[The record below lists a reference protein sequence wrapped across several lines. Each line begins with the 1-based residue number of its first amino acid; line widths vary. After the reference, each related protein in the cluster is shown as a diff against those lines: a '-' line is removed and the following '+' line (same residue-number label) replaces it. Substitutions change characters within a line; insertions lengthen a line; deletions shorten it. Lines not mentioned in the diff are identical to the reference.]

1 MVVVDRNTI
10 LATVPP
16 TKPGSVTSK
25 VFCYNQIGMEAIQLL
40 QTKLSIPPVRAELVP
55 RLRLLE
61 RLNEGLVGKLTLVS
75 APAGFGKTTLLAY
88 WARGCRLPVTWL
100 SLDESDNEPVRFMA
114 YLIAS
119 LEKVSG
125 GKKSGEGPDAGK
137 LSEDR
142 LTNIINQ
149 LAGKP
154 VRFILVLDDYHT
166 IANQQNHKTI
176 TFLIENMPPQMHLV
190 IASRADPPLS
200 LARLR
205 SRGQLNEL
213 RSADLRFTGEEAA
226 TFLHKVLGRELT
238 PDYLS
243 ALTNKME
250 GWIAGLQMAALA
262 LQSPSLDHPQKLSGF
277 IRDFTGSNRFIL
289 DYLVEEVLDRQPQA
303 IQDFLLKTS
312 ILERMTAPLCDE
324 VVETLRP
331 PNQLAF
337 NRSNDILEYLDR
349 SNLFIIPLDDRRE
362 WYRYHR
368 LFADL
373 LRRRLQYAHNEL
385 MPDLH
390 ERASNWYEKNGYLE
404 EAIEHA
410 FHAKDTQRAADLIEQ
425 VAETMMMRS
434 QVTTLHDWL
443 DRLPDEQITTRPA
456 LCVYQAWILFLN
468 NQSLEI
474 VEARLALIDSQAAP
488 ISSMAAPLKS
498 YIAAFRGSMRQASGL
513 ARQALEQLPEKDHFS
528 RGMAF
533 LVLATSELS
542 EGDPEVG
549 YQALDQA
556 AQIGSQTGNIL
567 VSVMVLAS
575 LSEIY
580 RKQGQLHK
588 MEALCRQALD
598 LAVDSEGNRLPIAGR
613 ILLGLG
619 DLMYEWNR
627 LEEAERYL
635 KEGIELIKKW
645 GTLPLYSGY
654 ANLARVRYAQG
665 DLPGAIQTLEQARQ
679 QAIQTKASLLDD
691 RVVALIQAFLWI
703 NEQKLDLVERWADDL
718 GLLEEIDESGLSD
731 SEKFAY
737 AHMRKYEMTV
747 LARLRLTQGRIVE
760 ALNLMDGLLP
770 QVERIER
777 VGLMIEILALKAIAL
792 HKQGQRQAAF
802 TVLCKAISIA
812 EPEGYT
818 RIFLNEGEAM
828 RELLSTASRNG
839 IQLAYIDRLLASFEQ
854 EKALQVSRQVN
865 YQPVNTLLETTA
877 IDPLSARELEV
888 LFLLRSRLT
897 VPEIAVEL
905 CIAESTVRSHVKSIY
920 SKLSVHRR
928 MDAVQRAEELGVLP
942 KMPQ

>member
-1 MVVVDRNTI
+1 METI
-10 LATVPP
+10 R
-16 TKPGSVTSK
+16 
-25 VFCYNQIGMEAIQLL
+25 LL

-55 RLRLLE
+55 RPRLLE
-61 RLNEGLVGKLTLVS
+61 RLNEGLEGKLTLVS

-88 WARGCRLPVTWL
+88 WARGCHLPVTWL

-125 GKKSGEGPDAGK
+125 EKKSGEGPDAGK
-137 LSEDR
+137 ISKDW

-154 VRFILVLDDYHT
+154 IRFILLLDDYHT

-205 SRGQLNEL
+205 GGGQLNEL
-213 RSADLRFTGEEAA
+213 RSTDLRFTGEESAA
-226 TFLHKVLGRELT
+226 FLHKVLGRELT
-238 PDYLS
+238 PGYLS
-243 ALTNKME
+243 ALTNKTE

-262 LQSPSLDHPQKLSGF
+262 LQSPSLDQPQKLSGF

-312 ILERMTAPLCDE
+312 ILKRMTAPLCAAILSDRLE
-324 VVETLRP
+324 DSHVEELTSTFEPTNLRTC
-331 PNQLAF
+331 QQ
-337 NRSNDILEYLDR
+337 ILEYLDR

-373 LRRRLQYAHNEL
+373 LRRRLQYVHNEL

-404 EAIEHA
+404 EAVEHA
-410 FHAKDTQRAADLIEQ
+410 FHAKDMQRAADLIEKI
-425 VAETMMMRS
+425 AETMMMHS

-443 DRLPDEQITTRPA
+443 ERLPEGQITIRPA

-468 NQSLEI
+468 NQSLEM

-498 YIAAFRGSMRQASGL
+498 FIAAFRGSMRLASGL
-513 ARQALEQLPEKDHFS
+513 ARQALEQLPEKEHFS

-533 LVLATSELS
+533 LVLAASELS
-542 EGDPEVG
+542 EGNPEVG

-556 AQIGSQTGNIL
+556 AQISSQTGNIL

-575 LSEIY
+575 LADIY
-580 RKQGQLHK
+580 RKQGQLRK
-588 MEALCRQALD
+588 MEALYRQALD
-598 LAVDSEGNRLPIAGR
+598 LAVDPQGKRLPIAGR

-635 KEGIELIKKW
+635 KEGIELIKNW

-654 ANLARVRYAQG
+654 SSLARVEYAQG
-665 DLPGAIQTLEQARQ
+665 DLQGAIQTLEQAQQ
-679 QAIQTKASLLDD
+679 QAIQTEVSQIDD
-691 RVVALIQAFLWI
+691 RVVALIQAFFWI
-703 NEQKLDLVERWADDL
+703 NEQKLDLVEGWADDL
-718 GLLEEIDESGLSD
+718 GLLEEIDESGLSE

-737 AHMRKYEMTV
+737 AHMRKYELTV
-747 LARLRLTQGRIVE
+747 LARLRLAQGRIAE
-760 ALNLMDGLLP
+760 SLNLLDGLLP

-792 HKQGQRQAAF
+792 HKQGRRQAAF
-802 TVLCKAISIA
+802 AMLCKAISMA

-828 RELLSTASRNG
+828 RELLSAASRNG
-839 IQLAYIDRLLASFEQ
+839 IQLGYIDRLLASF
-854 EKALQVSRQVN
+854 
-865 YQPVNTLLETTA
+865 ETTA

-897 VPEIAVEL
+897 VPEIAAEL